1 MALASLL
8 AARTAIAHPLGMP
21 VEAPYKFGL
30 GFAKGFV
37 EDNNLT
43 AIELCYQ
50 QDSSSF
56 KYVEKAFANF
66 VAGYDELAIED
77 LAMFAASL
85 PTDLADCEAAKID
98 VVAIEDW
105 ATIFQNKAILM
116 ATITKNYALKRRKI
130 NDDRDLMKADWNA
143 GEFYQ
148 SGFVAADLVKLAVG
162 PVVVPAAAEVSNSRQ
177 DLPDPVGMPIKA
189 QYEFA
194 SGFAF
199 GFTEVNNLTAFELC
213 YNEDASSFV
222 YVKQA
227 MAEFMQGNVPAAMAD
242 LALFGAALPAD
253 VAVCEAAKIDLTAVE
268 AWATIFSNKPAL
280 IADVTKR
287 YLLHKRAIDNDRDQ
301 LKADWALG
309 EYYQAGIIGAN
320 LAYLAVGPVIV
331 PTTSDLEPIMV
342 SSFGI

>member
-1 MALASLL
+1 MG
-8 AARTAIAHPLGMP
+8 PD
-21 VEAPYKFGL
+21 V
-30 GFAKGFV
+30 
-37 EDNNLT
+37 N
-43 AIELCYQ
+43 AIEQ
-50 QDSSSF
+50 WAAIF
-56 KYVEKAFANF
+56 KDPAQLSLVVSKHFA
-66 VAGYDELAIED
+66 LH
-77 LAMFAASL
+77 L
-85 PTDLADCEAAKID
+85 
-98 VVAIEDW
+98 
-105 ATIFQNKAILM
+105 KAI
-116 ATITKNYALKRRKI
+116 
-130 NDDRDLMKADWNA
+130 KADIATTKEQWAA
-143 GEFYQ
+143 GQYYK
-148 SGFVAADLVKLAVG
+148 SGVTAADLLTLAVG
-162 PVVVPAAAEVSNSRQ
+162 PIVVPTPAANGFASNSRQ